1 MRKFRFFG
9 LLAVAGLFA
18 ACSNDD
24 VVSNENTVAAEGDGY
39 VSFAINLPTTP
50 ASRAANDVFDDGTS
64 NEYAVYDATLI
75 LFEGAS
81 EATATLSSAYNLN
94 LNFNTDNTSTDNITS
109 TAKVVQK
116 LNDPLA
122 TGNNFYAMVV
132 LNSNGQ
138 LTVDANKLKVNGTD
152 VTTSGD
158 YTLAKFITDT
168 KIDVTSKEIV
178 KGDGTKATQFFMANA
193 PLFTKAGGTQDPTSG
208 ATQTLVQLNTD
219 NIKSTEAEAVLAPA
233 AEINVE
239 RAVAKVSLTMGA
251 TGTTTA
257 ANLEYKV
264 LGWALDN
271 TNTESYLVRNVD
283 GFSTWTALCSNSTS
297 VAKNYRFVGSA
308 AVPATSTTASPLY
321 RTYWGIDPNYGT
333 ETGFA
338 DGQGL
343 TYWDENTANFADKFV
358 AVSEPAYCAEN
369 MFNVAAQKDANTTA
383 AIIKVQF
390 KPTSASIWGE
400 DFYTVN
406 KDENTLYTKDELI
419 KYIKNTF
426 LSNPAISTALKAKQL
441 AGTTIGEDD
450 ITVTLG
456 TADQGLI
463 GVTKITV
470 DKSKIE
476 GTTAGSAATEDLDAA
491 TLAVGTTFA
500 TNMINKANTI
510 RKYKDGIAYYSVLI
524 KHFGDDLTPWK
535 NGETEAPTV
544 TEIYPAANAAANY
557 LGRYGVLRNN
567 WYSISVT
574 SVKNLGTPT
583 VPSLGKTSTPG
594 TPDGPDGP
602 TDPKDPDAPDHGGYD
617 DNMNQYLSVKINVL
631 SWAKRVQ
638 DVVL

>member
-75 LFEGAS
+75 LFEGAN

-94 LNFNTDNTSTDNITS
+94 LNFNTDASTTDNITS

-132 LNSNGQ
+132 LNSNDQ

-193 PLFTKAGGTQDPTSG
+193 PLFTKAGGTTDPTGG

-251 TGTTTA
+251 TGKTTA

-283 GFSTWTALCSNSTS
+283 GFNAWTSYSSNGLTTP
-297 VAKNYRFVGSA
+297 NYRFVGSV
-308 AVPATSTTASPLY
+308 AVPATSTTATTLY
-321 RTYWGIDPNYGT
+321 RTYWGKDPNYTSTAANGLDGT
-333 ETGFA
+333 GVS
-338 DGQGL
+338 
-343 TYWDENTANFADKFV
+343 YWDENTANFADKFV
-358 AVSEPAYCAEN
+358 AVDQPAYCAEN
-369 MFNVAAQKDANTTA
+369 TFDVANQKDINTTA

-390 KPTSASIWGE
+390 KPTNGNWND

-406 KDENTLYTKDELI
+406 KDESTLYTRDEVI
-419 KYIKNTF
+419 KYIKSAF

-441 AGTTIGEDD
+441 AGTTIGEAD

-476 GTTAGSAATEDLDAA
+476 GTTAGSAATEDLDAS

-544 TEIYPAANAAANY
+544 TDIYPATNANANY

-602 TDPKDPDAPDHGGYD
+602 TDPKDPDSPDHGGYD